1 MARDF
6 QRQPACSLDCE
17 LVDKPKLPESSV
29 VAVCPSCGLMSADS
43 PHGTSDGCIRALEA
57 EIRTLSEQI
66 KNLQSPKKKRCVEL
80 VT

>member
-1 MARDF
+1 M
-6 QRQPACSLDCE
+6 
-17 LVDKPKLPESSV
+17 